1 MRIKR
6 SRRGMSTVA
15 LIMVLAF
22 FVVLP
27 LGLLSFEFARY
38 TLLASQLQSV
48 TDAATLAGTAALA
61 SSPPGYTYTDL
72 HNLAMD
78 VAVQTFE
85 QNSVLQTPFSAAN
98 VVANKNTAAT
108 LGTPPLHKAHLNITL
123 LNQAGSP
130 VATGSNTA
138 VTMRV
143 ASIYSDAPIFAS
155 SLLKIGAIE
164 TASAVSDGGLPQL
177 DLILCFDVSGS
188 MDDQTKVALVKR
200 FWNPG
205 IDTVDYKVQSSNK
218 SIYDTFKPPVTGTGL
233 NALPPQ
239 NLFKG
244 SYPGATGNASPFVFS
259 DNVDPSVLPAPNLAN
274 GLRGNQ
280 KVYAVGSIPGLPLAT
295 KYPPGALVAEQGWPP
310 GNFDPTNRLNPSG
323 NGVNPN
329 AQPTCYTD
337 LVVKVPSVGPYDF
350 SKIETCVEASR
361 GNMESDAICLQSHGH
376 NTINPVLPPRQPGYY
391 AAYWSQ
397 VEKTADPIAAARAAA
412 DNFFY
417 TMNIASNAHFGICTF
432 SDAAGTSPSSSWP
445 DTNSKCDPLWPHSGT
460 ASFPVPLISLN
471 KTQSN
476 FAEVNEA
483 VDGTAT
489 TLPLRPTG
497 KTCISLSL
505 HEAITELIDPA
516 KFRPKAK
523 KAIVLF
529 TDGVPNLPGGDAAAK
544 AAAFSEADW
553 AKSKS
558 IPIYTIGLSQ
568 NAAIK
573 PLEDAVLGDSAAK
586 PGIAY
591 RSGNNAIYVSVTNS
605 ADLNSAFQTIA
616 RSLVVL
622 Q

>member
-1 MRIKR
+1 MKLKR
-6 SRRGMSTVA
+6 SKKGMSTVA

-22 FVVLP
+22 FVILP
-27 LGLLSFEFARY
+27 LGLLGFEFARY
-38 TLLASQLQSV
+38 TLLAAQLQSV

-85 QNSVLQTPFSAAN
+85 QNSVLQTPFSATN
-98 VVANKNTAAT
+98 VVANKNTAVL
-108 LGTPPLHKAHLNITL
+108 LGTPPLYKAHLNITL
-123 LNQAGSP
+123 LNQAGTA
-130 VATGSNTA
+130 VATGSNDA

-143 ASIYSDAPIFAS
+143 QAIYSDAPIFAS
-155 SLLKIGAIE
+155 NLLKIGAIE

-205 IDTVDYKVQSSNK
+205 LDTVDYQVVSSNK
-218 SIYDTFKPPVTGTGL
+218 SIYDTFGPPVTGTGL

-244 SYPGATGNASPFVFS
+244 SYPGATGNATPFAFS
-259 DNVDPSVLPAPNLAN
+259 EGIYPASNPAA

-280 KVYAVGSIPGLPLAT
+280 SVYAAGSIPGVPLAT
-295 KYPPGALVAEQGWPP
+295 KYPPGALVSEQGWPP
-310 GNFDPTNRLNPSG
+310 GNFNPTNRLDPSG
-323 NGVNPN
+323 NMVNPN

-337 LVVKVPSVGPYDF
+337 LVTKVPSVGPYDF
-350 SKIETCVEASR
+350 SKIETCVEAAR
-361 GNMESDAICLQSHGH
+361 GNMESDAVCLQSQGH
-376 NTINPVLPPRQPGYY
+376 VTINPVLPPRQPGYY
-391 AAYWSQ
+391 NAYWSQ
-397 VEKTADPIAAARAAA
+397 VEKTADPIAAARLAAN
-412 DNFFY
+412 NFFY
-417 TMNIASNAHFGICTF
+417 TMNIASNAHFGMCTF
-432 SDAAGTSPSSSWP
+432 SDAAGTSPTSFWP
-445 DTNSKCDPLWPHSGT
+445 DTNSKCDPSWLHSGT
-460 ASFPVPLISLN
+460 ASFPVPLISLS
-471 KTQSN
+471 KTVSN
-476 FAEVNEA
+476 FAEVNSA

-505 HEAITELIDPA
+505 HEAITELTDPA

-523 KAIVLF
+523 KAIILF

-544 AAAFSEADW
+544 AAAFSEADL

-573 PLEDAVLGDSAAK
+573 PLEDAVLGDNAAN

>member
-1 MRIKR
+1 
-6 SRRGMSTVA
+6 MSTVA

-22 FVVLP
+22 FVILP
-27 LGLLSFEFARY
+27 LGLLGFEFARY
-38 TLLASQLQSV
+38 TLLAAQLQSV

-78 VAVQTFE
+78 IAVQTFE

-98 VVANKNTAAT
+98 VVANKNTGVP

-123 LNQAGSP
+123 LTQAGTA
-130 VATGSNTA
+130 VATGSNDA

-143 ASIYSDAPIFAS
+143 QAIYSDAPIFAS
-155 SLLKIGAIE
+155 SLLNIGAIE

-205 IDTVDYKVQSSNK
+205 LDTVDYQVLSSNK
-218 SIYDTFKPPVTGTGL
+218 TIYDTFKPPVTGTGL

-244 SYPGATGNASPFVFS
+244 SYPGATGNATPYAFS
-259 DNVDPSVLPAPNLAN
+259 EGIYPAAN
-274 GLRGNQ
+274 PAAGLRGNQ
-280 KVYAVGSIPGLPLAT
+280 SVYAAGSIPGLPLAT
-295 KYPPGALVAEQGWPP
+295 KYPPGALVPEQGWPP
-310 GNFDPTNRLNPSG
+310 GNFNPTNRLDPTG
-323 NGVNPN
+323 NGVIPT
-329 AQPTCYTD
+329 AQATCYTD

-397 VEKTADPIAAARAAA
+397 VEKTADPIAAARLAAN
-412 DNFFY
+412 NFFY

-432 SDAAGTSPSSSWP
+432 SDAAGTSPTSFWP
-445 DTNSKCDPLWPHSGT
+445 DTTSKCDPSWPHSGT
-460 ASFPVPLISLN
+460 ANFPVPLVGLS

-476 FAEVNEA
+476 FTEVNEA

-489 TLPLRPTG
+489 SLPLRPTG

-505 HEAITELIDPA
+505 HEAITELTDPT

-529 TDGVPNLPGGDAAAK
+529 TDGVPNLPVNDATAK
-544 AAAFSEADW
+544 AAAFTEADL
-553 AKSKS
+553 AKTKS

-591 RSGNNAIYVSVTNS
+591 RSANNAIYVSVTNS

>member
-27 LGLLSFEFARY
+27 LGLLGFEFARY

-48 TDAATLAGTAALA
+48 TDSATLAGTAALA
-61 SSPPGYTYTDL
+61 SSPPGYSYTDL

-78 VAVQTFE
+78 VAVQTFQ

-98 VVANKNTAAT
+98 VVANKNTGIP

-123 LNQAGSP
+123 LNQAGTP

-205 IDTVDYKVQSSNK
+205 LDTVDYQVQSSNK
-218 SIYDTFKPPVTGTGL
+218 SIYDTFGPPKTGTGL

-244 SYPGATGNASPFVFS
+244 SYPGATGNATPYAFS
-259 DNVDPSVLPAPNLAN
+259 EGIYPPANLAA

-280 KVYAVGSIPGLPLAT
+280 KAYAAGSIPGLPLAT
-295 KYPPGALVAEQGWPP
+295 KYPAGALVAEQGWPP
-310 GNFDPTNRLNPSG
+310 GNFDPTNRLNPTG

-361 GNMESDAICLQSHGH
+361 GNMESDAICLQSQGH
-376 NTINPVLPPRQPGYY
+376 VNINSALPPRQPGYY

-412 DNFFY
+412 NNFFY

-432 SDAAGTSPSSSWP
+432 SDAAGTSPTSFWP
-445 DTNSKCDPLWPHSGT
+445 DTNSKCDPSWPHSGT

-476 FAEVNEA
+476 FAEVNDA

-529 TDGVPNLPGGDAAAK
+529 TDGVPNLPGVGATAEATAK

-573 PLEDAVLGDSAAK
+573 PFEDAVLGDSAAK

>member
-1 MRIKR
+1 MRVKR
-6 SRRGMSTVA
+6 STRGMSTVA

-22 FVVLP
+22 FVILP
-27 LGLLSFEFARY
+27 LGLLGFEFARY

-85 QNSVLQTPFSAAN
+85 QNSVLQTPFSATN
-98 VVANKNTAAT
+98 VVANKNTGVP

-123 LNQAGSP
+123 LNQAGTA
-130 VATGSNTA
+130 VATGSNDA

-143 ASIYSDAPIFAS
+143 QAIYSDAPIFAS
-155 SLLKIGAIE
+155 SLLNIGATE

-205 IDTVDYKVQSSNK
+205 LDTVDYQVLSSNK
-218 SIYDTFKPPVTGTGL
+218 TIYDTFKPPVTGTGL

-244 SYPGATGNASPFVFS
+244 SYPGATGNATPYAFS
-259 DNVDPSVLPAPNLAN
+259 EGIYPAAN
-274 GLRGNQ
+274 PAAGLRGNQ
-280 KVYAVGSIPGLPLAT
+280 SVYAAGSIPGLPLAT

-310 GNFDPTNRLNPSG
+310 GNFNPTNRLDPTG
-323 NGVNPN
+323 NGVVPT
-329 AQPTCYTD
+329 AQATCYTD

-361 GNMESDAICLQSHGH
+361 GNMESDAICLQSQGH

-397 VEKTADPIAAARAAA
+397 VEKTADPIAAARLAAN
-412 DNFFY
+412 NFFY

-432 SDAAGTSPSSSWP
+432 SDAAGTAPTSSWP
-445 DTNSKCDPLWPHSGT
+445 DTTSKCDPSWVHSGT
-460 ASFPVPLISLN
+460 ANFPVPLISLN

-476 FAEVNEA
+476 FTEVNEA
-483 VDGTAT
+483 VDGNAT

-505 HEAITELIDPA
+505 HEAITELTDPA

-544 AAAFSEADW
+544 AAAFAEADL
-553 AKSKS
+553 AKAKS

-573 PLEDAVLGDSAAK
+573 PLEDAVLGDTAAK

-591 RSGNNAIYVSVTNS
+591 RSANNAIYVSVTNS